1 MMTPQRLLDQ
11 ARRGNFRSIRIRE
24 ATGPPL
30 FYTGRMTSTQNSET
44 QTSAAQNP
52 ETFSPEERKAMRARA
67 KELKAAAGK
76 ESDAAAHETAI
87 AALPDDERELAERIR
102 GMVATSA
109 PQLDPKTYYGF
120 PAWARDGKIVC
131 FFKPKSKFKVRYS
144 TFEFD
149 TAASLDDGAVWAT
162 AFAVHNDLTESDL
175 AMLGALVTKA
185 AG

>member
-1 MMTPQRLLDQ
+1 MVETK
-11 ARRGNFRSIRIRE
+11 S
-24 ATGPPL
+24 
-30 FYTGRMTSTQNSET
+30 SEV
-44 QTSAAQNP
+44 
-52 ETFSPEERKAMRARA
+52 FSPEEKKAMRARA
-67 KELKAAAGK
+67 KELKAAAGRD
-76 ESDAAAHETAI
+76 SDAAANDEAI
-87 AALPDDERELAERIR
+87 AKLPDDERELGERIR
-102 GMVATSA
+102 AMVVAAA

-120 PAWARDGKIVC
+120 PAWARDGKVVC

-162 AFAVHNDLTESDL
+162 AFAVHNEMTEDDL